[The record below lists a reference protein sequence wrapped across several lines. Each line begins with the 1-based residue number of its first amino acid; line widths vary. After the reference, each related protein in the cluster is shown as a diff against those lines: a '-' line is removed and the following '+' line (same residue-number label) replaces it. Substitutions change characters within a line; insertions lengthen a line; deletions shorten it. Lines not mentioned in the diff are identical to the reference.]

1 MKIAKKRIAFQYS
14 GLLRTLK
21 QCLPQV
27 KKVFGDYEV
36 DFFVSIWS
44 AHDTKMKHRPSHSP
58 YEDVLNPDLISKK
71 IDKDLVNNFFQG
83 LNLKSLDI
91 EPFDKSIDIMKSF
104 NLPLCPKIS
113 ARDKHGIDENGNFCG
128 TAQHQFISSYYK
140 NERCNNLR
148 KIYQKLNDVKY
159 DWYMK
164 FRPDLIIK
172 KIPDLNSINEPD
184 IAFINTYVWEDP
196 NLIALQNP
204 DNSMNENIFLTNS
217 EKYIN
222 DFCGLYSNIDRF
234 WNQSFYG
241 EQLLGNFLIN
251 SEVIKNIQRFD
262 FKLSIL
268 RNHGH
273 CQIAGKT
280 RTRGIPG
287 S

>member
-1 MKIAKKRIAFQYS
+1 MKKRIALQYS

-27 KKVFGDYEV
+27 KEILKDHEV
-36 DFFVSIWS
+36 DFFISTWDT
-44 AHDTKMKHRPSHSP
+44 HDTKMKHRPSHSP

-71 IDKDLVNNFFQG
+71 IDKDLVNRFFQG

-91 EPFDKSIDIMKSF
+91 EPFSKSIDVMKSF
-104 NLPLCPKIS
+104 DLPLCPKIS
-113 ARDKHGIDENGNFCG
+113 ARDKHGIDENGDFCG

-148 KIYQKLNDVKY
+148 KIYQKSNNIKY

-164 FRPDLIIK
+164 FRPDGIIK
-172 KIPDLNSINEPD
+172 QIPDLNSINEPN

-204 DNSMNENIFLTNS
+204 DNSMNENVFLTNS

-222 DFCGLYSNIDRF
+222 DFCDLYSNINKF
-234 WNQSFYG
+234 WHQSFFG
-241 EQLLGNFLIN
+241 EKMLGNFIIN
-251 SEVIKNIQRFD
+251 SEVIKNVQRFD

-268 RNHGH
+268 RQHNHY
-273 CQIAGKT
+273 QIAGET
-280 RTRGIPG
+280 RTWGEPG